1 MAIRHFI
8 KATELAGELAFSTS
22 TSSGPGGQNV
32 NKVETKVILRF
43 DVANSSLLN
52 EQEKEV
58 LLKKLESKLTKEGVL
73 ILSAQEKR
81 SQLQNKETVIMKLE
95 KLLEK
100 ALMRKKPRKSTK
112 PSKAA
117 VQKRISSKKQLSEK
131 KKWRQKL

>member
-1 MAIRHFI
+1 MAIRRFI
-8 KATELAGELAFSTS
+8 KASELAGELEFSTS

-43 DVANSSLLN
+43 DVVKSAMLN

-81 SQLQNKETVIMKLE
+81 SQLQNKETVILKLE

-100 ALMRKKPRKSTK
+100 ALMRKKARKPTK

-131 KKWRQKL
+131 KKWRQRL